1 MMPALRVSSH
11 AFRSWSSHPAPY
23 CAFRLAGRCRAFSA
37 VAPTETASESKPSEA
52 EPVKPQ
58 GKAKSTP
65 LKPKEMLSYLDSY
78 IVGQRDAKKAV
89 ANALRNRW
97 RRQCINGP
105 MKDEIVPKNILMVG
119 PTGCGKTEI
128 ARRLSKLV
136 DAPFLKVEATKF
148 TEVGFHGRDVDQ
160 IIRDLLEVGIKR
172 QRASMEIEMEEL
184 ATAEVEQQILSSL
197 MGSIQNDQ
205 EKETWLKHLRNGDLD
220 DRLVSID
227 VATSDDGGD
236 VGPQQPGVKVVK
248 IVQADKQTEKKKMS
262 VKEARKKL
270 RQSVLD
276 KTISHESVIQ
286 KAIESVENDG
296 IVFIDEIDKICHKA
310 GQYVGGDASA
320 EGVQRDLL
328 PIIEGS
334 DVSTKHGNVNTNHIL
349 FICSGAFHA
358 VKPSDLMAEL
368 QGRLPVRVALNALT
382 EDDYFRIL
390 TEPKHNLIM
399 QNQALL
405 KTEGVELQ
413 IDDTVKREIAAVV
426 WDMNSHIENIGA
438 RRLQQI
444 LEKVTEEISYHAPE
458 RAKENDGVV
467 EIKAED
473 IRSSLGDMLKKT
485 DLRRAVL

>member
-1 MMPALRVSSH
+1 MPRL
-11 AFRSWSSHPAPY
+11 APY
-23 CAFRLAGRCRAFSA
+23 YATCHADRCRSFSDA
-37 VAPTETASESKPSEA
+37 APIVPTSDSEPSVFEPAKPD
-52 EPVKPQ
+52 PQ
-58 GKAKSTP
+58 GPAKKATP
-65 LKPKEMLSYLDSY
+65 LKPKEMLTYLDSY
-78 IVGQRDAKKAV
+78 IVGQMDAKKAV

-97 RRQCINGP
+97 RRQCIVGP

-160 IIRDLLEVGIKR
+160 IIRDLLEVAIKK
-172 QRASMEIEMEEL
+172 QRAVLEEEMEQK
-184 ATAEVEQQILSSL
+184 TVAEVEEQILASL
-197 MGSIQNDQ
+197 MGRAGGGSGERQPITSM
-205 EKETWLKHLRNGDLD
+205 EKDMWLQYLRNGDLD
-220 DRLVSID
+220 DKMVT
-227 VATSDDGGD
+227 VEAPSDDGED
-236 VGPQQPGVKVVK
+236 VGPQQSGVKIIKVVR
-248 IVQADKQTEKKKMS
+248 ADKQTEKKEMS

-270 RQSVLD
+270 RKVALD
-276 KTISHESVIQ
+276 KSISEEMVIQ
-286 KAIESVENDG
+286 KAIASVENDG
-296 IVFIDEIDKICHKA
+296 IVVIDEIDKICHKV
-310 GQYVGGDASA
+310 GGYQGGDASA

-334 DVSTKHGNVNTNHIL
+334 DVQTKHGNIKTNHIL
-349 FICSGAFHA
+349 FICAGAFAA

-390 TEPKHNLIM
+390 TEPKHNLIV

-405 KTEGVELQ
+405 ETEGVKLLM
-413 IDDTVKREIAAVV
+413 DDTVKREIAHVV

-458 RAKENDGVV
+458 RAKENDGIV
-467 EIKAED
+467 EIRVED
-473 IRSSLGDMLKKT
+473 IRSSLGEMLKKT